1 MHGSHTFRVR
11 SLSLGQDGVFSKWV
25 IVEVDDLSYI
35 LYNWGI
41 GLAFIVIFT
50 IILITVVY
58 KKTRMCRRHRIHDI
72 DYLLP
77 SRRDSDESSVQFSST
92 VSLQPATK
100 RTQSR
105 QSRQSSIPSSAV
117 EEHQQPRPRFPT
129 SERMQMTV
137 FKSNVVKDSTLSP
150 STSTDPSAIPVQ
162 ESKLSV
168 NEPST
173 STDPRPTR
181 SSRAIPVQESTSQ
194 SPPEISFMK
203 QSFRFFQN
211 IRRNEIATRQ
221 LISSDVDVDDA
232 SIDESIDESTVSTD
246 ESIDASIDASISDS
260 NVPSSSPTQNGVS
273 NEIEYEFPLS
283 RK

>member
-1 MHGSHTFRVR
+1 MHGSHSFRVR
-11 SLSLGQDGVFSKWV
+11 SLSLGQDGDFSKWV

-35 LYNWGI
+35 MYNWGI
-41 GLAFIVIFT
+41 GLAFIVIFI

-58 KKTRMCRRHRIHDI
+58 KKTRICRGQRVHDI

-92 VSLQPATK
+92 VSLQHASK
-100 RTQSR
+100 RTQPR
-105 QSRQSSIPSSAV
+105 QSSPSSIPSSAV
-117 EEHQQPRPRFPT
+117 EEHQRPRPRVPT
-129 SERMQMTV
+129 SERIQMTV

-162 ESKLSV
+162 ESTLSL

-173 STDPRPTR
+173 STDPIPTM
-181 SSRAIPVQESTSQ
+181 SSSAIPVQESTPH

-211 IRRNEIATRQ
+211 IRRNDIATRQ
-221 LISSDVDVDDA
+221 LIGSDV
-232 SIDESIDESTVSTD
+232 ENTSIDESTD
-246 ESIDASIDASISDS
+246 ESIDASISDS
-260 NVPSSSPTQNGVS
+260 NVPTSSATQNGES

-283 RK
+283 RKVMYSQLYTD